1 MEHPARR
8 ALLIAPAL
16 MFDSVIP
23 NIYGNSVIILTCL
36 DTVGKKP
43 CEKRR
48 KTRSFQCEKERKP
61 GTFFNRTLRSRYTP
75 NSNIR
80 GFQIFVNFPS
90 ISGDFSRKKKSP
102 PIFGHLK
109 LSKIWKRLAVTGY
122 RKIK

>member
-1 MEHPARR
+1 LSFLLCSISSFVGTRSVVPILLTMEHPARR

-61 GTFFNRTLRSRYTP
+61 GTFFNRTLRSR
-75 NSNIR
+75 
-80 GFQIFVNFPS
+80 
-90 ISGDFSRKKKSP
+90 
-102 PIFGHLK
+102 
-109 LSKIWKRLAVTGY
+109 
-122 RKIK
+122 